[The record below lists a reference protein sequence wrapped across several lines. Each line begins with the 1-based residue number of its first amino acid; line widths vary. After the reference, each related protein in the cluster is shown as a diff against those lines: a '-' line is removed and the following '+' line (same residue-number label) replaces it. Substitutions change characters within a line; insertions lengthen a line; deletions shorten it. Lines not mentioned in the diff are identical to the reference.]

1 MNRSEC
7 FKNFGK
13 YMGHVLENEI
23 RRPEKNAKA
32 CQARCQATEGCSFF
46 SFKEVRA
53 GCYLSGK
60 EAQMSFAKGM
70 VGGSA
75 DCEAGK
81 LSKYVIKI

>member
-1 MNRSEC
+1 MLRSEC
-7 FKNFGK
+7 FKNFGE
-13 YMGHVLENEI
+13 YVGDVLENQI
-23 RRPEKNAKA
+23 RTPEKNVKA

-70 VGGSA
+70 VGGPA

-81 LSKYVIKI
+81 LSKNM